1 MGARERQST
10 LAMQQ
15 DRTIRAI
22 QIGVVLAAFLL
33 VFALVGS
40 SAWHDHRGESSA
52 NCQTC
57 HLSHQTATSHLV
69 ASNVSAPV
77 AIGTTA
83 VPADSI
89 RVAGPELPFSISRAP
104 PIA

>member
-1 MGARERQST
+1 M

-22 QIGVVLAAFLL
+22 KTGAVLAALLL

-40 SAWHDHRGESSA
+40 SAWHNHSGESSA

-57 HLSHQTATSHLV
+57 HLSHQTATPQLV
-69 ASNVSAPV
+69 ANYVSAPV
-77 AIGTTA
+77 AVGTTA
-83 VPADSI
+83 LPAETI
-89 RVAGPELPFSISRAP
+89 RIAGPELPFSISRAP

>member
-1 MGARERQST
+1 MHR
-10 LAMQQ
+10 

-22 QIGVVLAAFLL
+22 KFGAVLAALLL

-40 SAWHDHRGESSA
+40 AAWHNHSGESSA

-69 ASNVSAPV
+69 ASNVSAP
-77 AIGTTA
+77 AIIGTTA
-83 VPADSI
+83 LPADLT

-104 PIA
+104 PLT

>member
-1 MGARERQST
+1 
-10 LAMQQ
+10 MQQ
-15 DRTIRAI
+15 NRTIRAAKF
-22 QIGVVLAAFLL
+22 GVVLAALLL

-40 SAWHDHRGESSA
+40 TAWHNHSGESSA

-69 ASNVSAPV
+69 ASTVSAPI
-77 AIGTTA
+77 AIGITALPVDTT
-83 VPADSI
+83 
-89 RVAGPELPFSISRAP
+89 RVAGPEIPFNISRAP

>member
-1 MGARERQST
+1 M
-10 LAMQQ
+10 LQ

-22 QIGVVLAAFLL
+22 KFGAVLAALLL

-40 SAWHDHRGESSA
+40 TAWHDHRGESSA

-69 ASNVSAPV
+69 ASTVSAPV
-77 AIGTTA
+77 AIGVTA
-83 VPADSI
+83 IPADTT
-89 RVAGPELPFSISRAP
+89 RVAGPEIPFNISRAP

>member
-1 MGARERQST
+1 
-10 LAMQQ
+10 MQQ
-15 DRTIRAI
+15 DRTIRAKRFGAI
-22 QIGVVLAAFLL
+22 LAALLL

-40 SAWHDHRGESSA
+40 TAWHNHSGESSA

-69 ASNVSAPV
+69 ASNVSAPA
-77 AIGTTA
+77 AIGITPL
-83 VPADSI
+83 PADLT

>member
-1 MGARERQST
+1 
-10 LAMQQ
+10 MQQ

-22 QIGVVLAAFLL
+22 KFGAILAALLL

-77 AIGTTA
+77 IIGITALPVDTT
-83 VPADSI
+83 

>member
-1 MGARERQST
+1 MHE
-10 LAMQQ
+10 

-22 QIGVVLAAFLL
+22 KFGAIVAALLL

-40 SAWHDHRGESSA
+40 SVWHDHRGESSA

-69 ASNVSAPV
+69 AANVSAPV
-77 AIGTTA
+77 VIGVTSLPPDTT
-83 VPADSI
+83 
-89 RVAGPELPFSISRAP
+89 RVAGPEIPFDISRAP
-104 PIA
+104 PTA

>member
-1 MGARERQST
+1 MH
-10 LAMQQ
+10 Q
-15 DRTIRAI
+15 DRTIRVIKFGAI
-22 QIGVVLAAFLL
+22 LAALLL

-40 SAWHDHRGESSA
+40 SVWHDHRGESSA

-57 HLSHQTATSHLV
+57 HLSHQAATSHLV

-77 AIGTTA
+77 VIGVTALPPDTT
-83 VPADSI
+83 
-89 RVAGPELPFSISRAP
+89 RVAGPEIPFNISRAP

>member
-1 MGARERQST
+1 MHQE
-10 LAMQQ
+10 
-15 DRTIRAI
+15 RTIRAI
-22 QIGVVLAAFLL
+22 QFGAILAALLL

-40 SAWHDHRGESSA
+40 SVWHDHRGESSA

-77 AIGTTA
+77 VIGITALPMDTT
-83 VPADSI
+83 
-89 RVAGPELPFSISRAP
+89 RVAGPEIPFNISRAP
-104 PIA
+104 PIV